1 MTQLTDAYWLQTPA
15 IQRVFEAV
23 EQDGDRAMAVGGA
36 IRNTLLG
43 VPVADVDIATTAL
56 PEQVAARA
64 RDKGLKVVPTGI
76 DHGTVT
82 VISAGMAYEVTTL
95 RQDVETF
102 GRQAKVVFG
111 TNWIDDARRR
121 DFTLNALYVDRHGKI
136 YDPLGGFEDCIARR
150 VRFIG
155 DPRER
160 IREDYLRILRF
171 FRIHAAYGLGAPDP
185 AGLSA
190 CIRERDGL
198 RHLSAERIGVEMK
211 KLVRAPLAAG
221 CLALMEDSGL
231 LEITTGGI
239 SRIADFRALRSLDD
253 VADETRRPELGFAV
267 LSGFV
272 DEDLDRIADRFRLS
286 NAERKRMHG
295 ALAAAT
301 AISAGGDDP
310 QVYRLLYRHGRESFI
325 DGLLAVW
332 AQARAGGASEHREP
346 VFSRTLKQ
354 GRDLEIPVFPLKG
367 ADLMAAGLPA
377 GPKIGETLK
386 QLEEDWLDSR
396 FSLSRTE
403 LLERV
408 Q

>member
-1 MTQLTDAYWLQTPA
+1 MTQLSDAPWLQTPA
-15 IQRVFEAV
+15 IQQVFDAV

-43 VPVADVDIATTAL
+43 LPVADVDIATTAL

-64 RDKGLKVVPTGI
+64 GANGLKVVPTGI

-82 VISAGMAYEVTTL
+82 VISKGMAYEVTTL
-95 RQDVETF
+95 RKDVETF
-102 GRQAKVVFG
+102 GRQARVVFG
-111 TNWIDDARRR
+111 TSWIDDARRR
-121 DFTLNALYVDRHGKI
+121 DFTLNALYVDRHGEI
-136 YDPLGGFEDCIARR
+136 HDPLGGLEDCLARR
-150 VRFIG
+150 IRFIG
-155 DPRER
+155 DPGER

-211 KLVRAPLAAG
+211 KLVGAPLAAD
-221 CLALMEDSGL
+221 CLGLMEDSGL

-239 SRIADFRALRSLDD
+239 SRIADFAALRSLDE
-253 VADETRRPELGFAV
+253 VAEETRSPALGFAV

-286 NAERKRMHG
+286 NAERRRMHG
-295 ALAAAT
+295 ALAAAKG
-301 AISAGGDDP
+301 INAGGDDP
-310 QVYRLLYRHGRESFI
+310 DVHRLLYRHGRESFI

-332 AQARAGGASEHREP
+332 AQARAGGMPAQREP
-346 VFSRTLKQ
+346 VFSTALEQ
-354 GRDLEIPVFPLKG
+354 GRDLDIPAFPLKG

-386 QLEEDWLDSR
+386 RLEEDWLDSR
-396 FSLSRTE
+396 FSLSRKE
-403 LLERV
+403 LLVRM
-408 Q
+408 

>member
-1 MTQLTDAYWLQTPA
+1 MTQLSNASWLQTPA
-15 IQRVFEAV
+15 IQRVFDAV
-23 EQDGDRAMAVGGA
+23 EQDGDRAMVVGGA

-43 VPVADVDIATTAL
+43 LPVADVDIATTAL
-56 PEQVAARA
+56 PDEVAARG
-64 RDKGLKVVPTGI
+64 RESGLKVVPTGI

-82 VISAGMAYEVTTL
+82 LISKGMAYEVTTL
-95 RQDVETF
+95 RKDVETF
-102 GRQAKVVFG
+102 GRQARVVFG
-111 TNWIDDARRR
+111 SSWIDDARRR
-121 DFTLNALYVDRHGKI
+121 DFTLNAIYVDRHGEI
-136 YDPLGGFEDCIARR
+136 YDPLGGVEDCLARR

-155 DPRER
+155 DPEER

-171 FRIHAAYGLGAPDP
+171 FRIHAAYGLGAPDR

-211 KLVRAPLAAG
+211 KLVGAPLAAD

-239 SRIADFRALRSLDD
+239 SRIADFKALRSLDD
-253 VADETRRPELGFAV
+253 VAEETRRPELGFAV

-301 AISAGGDDP
+301 DISAGGADP
-310 QVYRLLYRHGRESFI
+310 EVFRLLYRHGRESFI

-332 AQARAGGASEHREP
+332 AQAKAGGTSADREP
-346 VFSRTLKQ
+346 VFCDALKQ
-354 GRDLEIPVFPLKG
+354 GRNLEIPAFPLKG
-367 ADLMAAGLPA
+367 ADLMAAGLPS
-377 GPKIGETLK
+377 GPRIGETLK
-386 QLEEDWLDSR
+386 RLEEEWLDSR
-396 FSLSRTE
+396 FSLSRKD
-403 LLERV
+403 LLE
-408 Q
+408 QI

>member
-1 MTQLTDAYWLQTPA
+1 MTQLSSAPWLQTPA
-15 IQRVFEAV
+15 IQQVFDVV

-43 VPVADVDIATTAL
+43 LPVADVDIATTAL
-56 PEQVAARA
+56 PGQVAARA
-64 RDKGLKVVPTGI
+64 GANGLKVVPTGI

-82 VISAGMAYEVTTL
+82 VISEGMAYEVTTL
-95 RQDVETF
+95 RQDVETY
-102 GRQAKVVFG
+102 GRQARVVFG
-111 TNWIDDARRR
+111 TSWIDDARRR
-121 DFTLNALYVDRHGKI
+121 DFTLNALYVDRHGEI
-136 YDPLGGFEDCIARR
+136 YDPLGGLEDCLARR

-155 DPRER
+155 DSGER

-211 KLVRAPLAAG
+211 KLVCAPLATD
-221 CLALMEDSGL
+221 CLSLMEDSGL
-231 LEITTGGI
+231 LEITTGGV

-253 VADETRRPELGFAV
+253 VAEETRKPALGFAV

-295 ALAAAT
+295 ALAAAKDL
-301 AISAGGDDP
+301 SAGGDDP

-332 AQARAGGASEHREP
+332 AQARAGGTSAQREP
-346 VFSRTLKQ
+346 VFSAALEQ
-354 GRDLEIPVFPLKG
+354 GRDLDIPVFPLKG

-386 QLEEDWLDSR
+386 RLEDEWLDSR
-396 FSLSRTE
+396 FSLSRE
-403 LLERV
+403 EILARM
-408 Q
+408 

>member
-1 MTQLTDAYWLQTPA
+1 MTGLADAPWLQTPA
-15 IQRVFEAV
+15 IQRVFDAV
-23 EQDGDRAMAVGGA
+23 EQEGDRAMVVGGA
-36 IRNTLLG
+36 VRNTLLDL
-43 VPVADVDIATTAL
+43 PVADVDIATTAR

-64 RDKGLKVVPTGI
+64 RGTGLKVVPTGI

-82 VISAGMAYEVTTL
+82 VISKGMAYEVTTL

-102 GRQAKVVFG
+102 GRQARVVFG
-111 TNWIDDARRR
+111 TSWTDDARRR
-121 DFTLNALYVDRHGKI
+121 DFTLNALYADRHGAI
-136 YDPLGGFEDCIARR
+136 HDPLGGLEDCLARR

-155 DPRER
+155 DPGER

-171 FRIHAAYGLGAPDP
+171 FRIHAAYGRGTPDA

-198 RHLSAERIGVEMK
+198 RHLSAERIGLEMK
-211 KLVRAPLAAG
+211 KLVGAPLAAD

-253 VADETRRPELGFAV
+253 VAEETRNPELGFAV

-295 ALAAAT
+295 ALGVAE
-301 AISAGGDDP
+301 AIEHGKGDLDVP
-310 QVYRLLYRHGRESFI
+310 RLLYRHGRQSLV

-332 AQARAGGASEHREP
+332 AQARARGGPGRRERDFSEA
-346 VFSRTLKQ
+346 LQ
-354 GRDLEIPVFPLKG
+354 LGRSLEIAAFPLKG
-367 ADLMAAGLPA
+367 ADLIKAGLPA
-377 GPKIGETLK
+377 GPKVGETLK
-386 QLEEDWLDSR
+386 RLEEDWLGSR
-396 FSLSRTE
+396 FSLSRKD
-403 LLERV
+403 LLERI
-408 Q
+408 

>member
-1 MTQLTDAYWLQTPA
+1 MTQLSNASWLQTPA
-15 IQRVFEAV
+15 IQRVFDAV
-23 EQDGDRAMAVGGA
+23 EQDGDRAMVVGGA
-36 IRNTLLG
+36 IRNSLLG
-43 VPVADVDIATTAL
+43 LPVADVDIATTAL
-56 PEQVAARA
+56 PDEVAARG
-64 RDKGLKVVPTGI
+64 RENGLKVVPTGI

-82 VISAGMAYEVTTL
+82 LISKGMAYEVTTL
-95 RQDVETF
+95 RKDVETF
-102 GRQAKVVFG
+102 GRQARVVFG
-111 TNWIDDARRR
+111 TSWIDDARRR
-121 DFTLNALYVDRHGKI
+121 DFTLNAIYVDRHGEI
-136 YDPLGGFEDCIARR
+136 YDPLGGVEDCHARR

-155 DPRER
+155 DPEER

-171 FRIHAAYGLGAPDP
+171 FRIHAAYGLGAPDR

-211 KLVRAPLAAG
+211 KLVGAPLAAD

-253 VADETRRPELGFAV
+253 VAEETRRPELGFAV

-301 AISAGGDDP
+301 DISAGGTDP
-310 QVYRLLYRHGRESFI
+310 EVFRLLYRHGRESFI

-332 AQARAGGASEHREP
+332 ARAKAGGTSADREP
-346 VFSRTLKQ
+346 VFCEALKQ
-354 GRDLEIPVFPLKG
+354 GRDLEIPAFPLKG

-377 GPKIGETLK
+377 GPRIGETLK
-386 QLEEDWLDSR
+386 RLEEEWLDSR
-396 FSLSRTE
+396 FSLSRKD
-403 LLERV
+403 LLE
-408 Q
+408 QI